1 MKLFKGDAIKRVN
14 KLLEKGEQRRIKLEE
29 KVVTLQNDV
38 DVMRQAVQDDFNMSI
53 LEDREPNKKLEKEL
67 SKVHEEL
74 QSAKF
79 QLSQIDTVIE
89 AELEKS
95 KADIDKERRE
105 FAQSKREEFRE
116 IYDELNQA
124 KIAYLEKLVEYRK
137 KHSAYVGEHFRTFR
151 DISHRLGLPT
161 VDPREQFKLSIN
173 MRYQRME
180 DYTPILTPEEHR
192 NAFMDGKVS
201 NKKGA
206 FKK

>member
-14 KLLEKGEQRRIKLEE
+14 KLLEKGEQRRTKLEE
-29 KVVTLQNDV
+29 KVATLQNDV

-74 QSAKF
+74 QSAQF

-95 KADIDKERRE
+95 KADIERERRE
-105 FAQSKREEFRE
+105 FAQSKRDEFQE
-116 IYDELNQA
+116 IFDELNQS
-124 KIAYLEKLVEYRK
+124 KIAYLEKLIEYRK
-137 KHSAYVGEHFRTFR
+137 KHSAYANEHSKTFR
-151 DISHRLGLPT
+151 EISHRLGLPT
-161 VDPREQFKLSIN
+161 VDPREQFKLSIG
-173 MRYQRME
+173 MRYQRSE
-180 DYTPILTPEEHR
+180 YYSPILTPDEHR
-192 NAFMDGKVS
+192 DAFLEGRVS
-201 NKKGA
+201 SKKDA